1 MGHDI
6 GMRPLD
12 YAHIDFRDEAVAAS
26 RELLS
31 RRGLPEQANLAELGT
46 SCCLPAPGETGS

>member
-1 MGHDI
+1 
-6 GMRPLD
+6 MRPLD